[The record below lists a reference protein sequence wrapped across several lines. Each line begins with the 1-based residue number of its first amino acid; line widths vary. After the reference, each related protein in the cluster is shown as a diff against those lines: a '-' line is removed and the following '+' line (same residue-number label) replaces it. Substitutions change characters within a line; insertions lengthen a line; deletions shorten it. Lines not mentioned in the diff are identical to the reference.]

1 MSSLHFGESSAMNSK
16 TLLTL
21 FVALTGIAAAQAPQP
36 VQIFGGYSLAHI
48 APCGTAGGS
57 CGFEGTSFQG
67 SISPKTGNF
76 NGWNAAAT
84 YFFAH
89 GMGITADFAG
99 YYGNVSYTSAS
110 ATSSSTYTMLFGP
123 TWAGKFGRV
132 TIFSNFLFGAESFHL
147 SFTSGSGF
155 ATAFGGGVD
164 YSLQKNVK
172 LRLAQFDYLVSHQP
186 ASQNSTWSGGF
197 RYSGGLVFSF

>member
-1 MSSLHFGESSAMNSK
+1 MNLK
-16 TLLTL
+16 TAAL
-21 FVALTGIAAAQAPQP
+21 FVAFATAHAAAQEAQQS
-36 VQIFGGYSLAHI
+36 QIFGGYSLAHI

-67 SISPKTGNF
+67 SVSPETGNF

-89 GMGITADFAG
+89 GMGMTADFGG
-99 YYGNVSYTSAS
+99 YYGNLSYTSAS
-110 ATSSSTYTMLFGP
+110 TTGSSTYTMLFGP

-132 TIFSNFLFGAESFHL
+132 SPFAHFLLGAELVHL
-147 SFTSGSGF
+147 NFTSGAGF
-155 ATAFGGGVD
+155 VLAPGGGVD
-164 YSLQKNVK
+164 YSVRRHVK
-172 LRLAQFDYLVSHQP
+172 LRLAQFDYLVSHQNP
-186 ASQNSTWSGGF
+186 AWSGGF